1 MKRKTAN
8 SVEPST
14 YNEGEDGRIFQNRP
28 CKIMRKATREIK
40 IKRKTVRK
48 VRTVNVKS
56 KGRRPE
62 RSESSV

>member
-1 MKRKTAN
+1 
-8 SVEPST
+8 
-14 YNEGEDGRIFQNRP
+14 
-28 CKIMRKATREIK
+28 MRKATREIK

-62 RSESSV
+62 RSESCVSSEEEDSDIGQNHPCRMKRKAAR